1 MKRAVLLPLVLTAAC
16 AGAPSSPPGGAAPL
30 PPAAR
35 PADAEPASA
44 AQPAEARPLAAPREL
59 SSVLRIADVRRT
71 WGNVAQIL
79 AGTPLGMMLLGPGQM
94 APEMLLEEALG
105 PALAEVVD
113 LGKPIDVAVLGT
125 ERPRF
130 VASLSVPE
138 REMRRLQERFV
149 LKELKGLKG
158 HRGMLRVEGAREAE
172 PEDRALPGVCALE
185 PGERSGSARLVCA
198 EDVQDLVAAA
208 PYLVQVVGR
217 EPLEADARIEV
228 PGHVIVE
235 GLESVPDEDDDS
247 HAGKVGLELVDTF
260 VRDVE
265 GVSVDL
271 TWVRPDIEVG
281 FGMRFASRR
290 SPLALAVA
298 PAAARDA
305 ATPPAFFRLPRDT
318 AIAFYTQGASRAELT
333 PLREAFFRGIRDDM
347 VDEGYDASGLDPF
360 MERLGTL
367 AFAGGP
373 FVIGSG
379 GDRAAAEKA
388 LAAYQGG
395 KGAPRALKAA
405 RGALQ
410 SWFLVAVEEPAQAW
424 ISGVK
429 ELIQLG
435 EKLDKKKAS
444 EPAAGSAAP
453 AAGSAAPAAG
463 SAAPAAND
471 AARGAGATGG
481 APKGQARE
489 GDEEDRE
496 RTDPVI
502 VRAPAA
508 LPAGTLHVELRSRPL
523 TKDAPPAHTSH
534 LYVVPAGQRTWIG
547 FGEDDAAV
555 VARLRVAVDPGR
567 DERTLGAAPGVEAL
581 RQPGTLAGGLFS
593 LAGWTM
599 LAASGD
605 TPEALDDAAK
615 ALAGIAKL
623 PSRGEI
629 AMPFAM
635 TSEVLG
641 SGAARLSARVR
652 VPSAGIHDVLALLM
666 R

>member
-16 AGAPSSPPGGAAPL
+16 AGAPASPPGRAAPL

-35 PADAEPASA
+35 PADAEPARA
-44 AQPAEARPLAAPREL
+44 AQLAEARPLAAPREL
-59 SSVLRIADVRRT
+59 SSVLRVADVRRT
-71 WGNVAQIL
+71 WGNVAQLL
-79 AGTPLGMMLLGPGQM
+79 AGTPFGMMLLGPGQM
-94 APEMLLEEALG
+94 APEVLLEEALG

-125 ERPRF
+125 ERPRL

-138 REMRRLQERFV
+138 REMPRLQERFV
-149 LKELKGLKG
+149 LREMKELKG
-158 HRGMLRVEGAREAE
+158 HRGMLRVEGVREAD
-172 PEDRALPGVCALE
+172 PDDRALPRVCALE

-198 EDVQDLVAAA
+198 DDVQDLEAAA

-228 PGHVIVE
+228 PGRIIVE
-235 GLESVPDEDDDS
+235 GVESRPDEDDDS
-247 HAGKVGLELVDTF
+247 HAGKMGLELVDAF
-260 VRDVE
+260 ARDLE

-290 SPLALAVA
+290 SPLALAAA

-347 VDEGYDASGLDPF
+347 ADEGYDASGLDRF
-360 MERLGTL
+360 MDRLGTL
-367 AFAGGP
+367 AFTGGP

-395 KGAPRALKAA
+395 KGAPRARKAA

-435 EKLDKKKAS
+435 EQLDKKKKAS

-463 SAAPAAND
+463 D
-471 AARGAGATGG
+471 AARGADANGG
-481 APKGQARE
+481 APKGQAPRGGE
-489 GDEEDRE
+489 QDKEI
-496 RTDPVI
+496 TDPVI

-547 FGEDDAAV
+547 VGEDDAAV
-555 VARLRVAVDPGR
+555 VERLRVAADPGR

-581 RQPGTLAGGLFS
+581 RQPGSLAGGLFS
-593 LAGWTM
+593 LASWTM
-599 LAASGD
+599 LAANGD

-615 ALAGIAKL
+615 ALAGLARL

-629 AMPFAM
+629 TMPFAM
-635 TSEVLG
+635 TSEVLA
-641 SGAARLSARVR
+641 SGAARLGARVR

>member
-16 AGAPSSPPGGAAPL
+16 AGAPASPPGGAAPL
-30 PPAAR
+30 APAAR
-35 PADAEPASA
+35 PADAEPARA
-44 AQPAEARPLAAPREL
+44 AQPAEARPLAAPKEL
-59 SSVLRIADVRRT
+59 SSVLRIADPRRT
-71 WGNVAQIL
+71 WGNVAQLL
-79 AGTPLGMMLLGPGQM
+79 AGTPVGMMLLGPGQM
-94 APEMLLEEALG
+94 APEVLLEEALG

-125 ERPRF
+125 ERPRL

-138 REMRRLQERFV
+138 REMPRLQERFV
-149 LKELKGLKG
+149 LKELKELKELKG
-158 HRGMLRVEGAREAE
+158 HRGMLRVEGVREAE
-172 PEDRALPGVCALE
+172 PEDRALPRVCALD
-185 PGERSGSARLVCA
+185 PGDRSGSARLVCA
-198 EDVQDLVAAA
+198 DDVQDLEAAA

-217 EPLEADARIEV
+217 EPLEADARVEV
-228 PGHVIVE
+228 PGRIIVA
-235 GLESVPDEDDDS
+235 GVESTPDEDDDS
-247 HAGKVGLELVDTF
+247 HAGNVGVELVDAF
-260 VRDVE
+260 ARE
-265 GVSVDL
+265 LESVSVDL
-271 TWVRPDIEVG
+271 TWVGPDVEVG

-290 SPLALAVA
+290 SPLALAVT
-298 PAAARDA
+298 PAAPRDA

-347 VDEGYDASGLDPF
+347 VDEGYEASGLDRL
-360 MERLGTL
+360 MDRLGTL
-367 AFAGGP
+367 AFTGGP
-373 FVIGSG
+373 LVIGSG

-395 KGAPRALKAA
+395 KGAPRARKTA

-424 ISGVK
+424 VSGVK
-429 ELIQLG
+429 DLIQLG
-435 EKLDKKKAS
+435 EDQDKKK
-444 EPAAGSAAP
+444 GGAP

-463 SAAPAAND
+463 
-471 AARGAGATGG
+471 ATGG
-481 APKGQARE
+481 APKGQAPR
-489 GDEEDRE
+489 GDEQDKEI
-496 RTDPVI
+496 TDPVI

-534 LYVVPAGQRTWIG
+534 LYIVPAGQRTWIG

-555 VARLRVAVDPGR
+555 VERLRVAADPGR

-599 LAASGD
+599 LAANGD
-605 TPEALDDAAK
+605 TPEAIDDAAK
-615 ALAGIAKL
+615 ALAGLARL

-629 AMPFAM
+629 TMPFAM
-635 TSEVLG
+635 TSEALG
-641 SGAARLSARVR
+641 SGAARLGARVR

>member
-1 MKRAVLLPLVLTAAC
+1 MKRAVLLPLILTAAC
-16 AGAPSSPPGGAAPL
+16 AGASASPPGGAAL
-30 PPAAR
+30 LAPAAR
-35 PADAEPASA
+35 PADAEPARA
-44 AQPAEARPLAAPREL
+44 AQPAEARPPAAPKEL

-71 WGNVAQIL
+71 WGNVAQLL
-79 AGTPLGMMLLGPGQM
+79 AGTPFGMMLLGPGQM

-113 LGKPIDVAVLGT
+113 LGKPIDAAVLGT
-125 ERPRF
+125 ERPRL
-130 VASLSVPE
+130 VASLSIPE
-138 REMRRLQERFV
+138 REMPRLQERFV
-149 LKELKGLKG
+149 LKELKEQKGL
-158 HRGMLRVEGAREAE
+158 RGMLRVEGVRETE
-172 PEDRALPGVCALE
+172 PEDRALPRVCALD
-185 PGERSGSARLVCA
+185 PGERSGSARLICA
-198 EDVQDLVAAA
+198 DDVQDLEAAA

-217 EPLEADARIEV
+217 EPLEADARVEV
-228 PGHVIVE
+228 PGRIIVE
-235 GLESVPDEDDDS
+235 GVESTPDEDDDS
-247 HAGKVGLELVDTF
+247 HAGNVGVELVDAF
-260 VRDVE
+260 AREIE

-290 SPLALAVA
+290 SPLALAVT
-298 PAAARDA
+298 PAAPRDA

-318 AIAFYTQGASRAELT
+318 AIAFYSQGASRAELT

-347 VDEGYDASGLDPF
+347 VDEGYDAPGLDRF
-360 MERLGTL
+360 MDRLGAL
-367 AFAGGP
+367 AFTGGP

-379 GDRAAAEKA
+379 GDRAAADKA

-395 KGAPRALKAA
+395 KGAPRTRTRKAA

-435 EKLDKKKAS
+435 EELDKKTAS
-444 EPAAGSAAP
+444 AP

-463 SAAPAAND
+463 
-471 AARGAGATGG
+471 ATGG
-481 APKGQARE
+481 APKGQAAKA
-489 GDEEDRE
+489 GEEE
-496 RTDPVI
+496 KEITDPVI

-547 FGEDDAAV
+547 FGEDAAAV
-555 VARLRVAVDPGR
+555 VERLRVAADPGR

-605 TPEALDDAAK
+605 TPEALDDAAN
-615 ALAGIAKL
+615 ALAGLARL

-629 AMPFAM
+629 SMPFAM
-635 TSEVLG
+635 TSEVPG

>member
-16 AGAPSSPPGGAAPL
+16 AGAPASPPGGAAPL

-35 PADAEPASA
+35 PADAEPARA

-71 WGNVAQIL
+71 WGNVAQL
-79 AGTPLGMMLLGPGQM
+79 LVGTPFGMMLLGPGQM

-149 LKELKGLKG
+149 LKETKELKG
-158 HRGMLRVEGAREAE
+158 HRGMLRVEGVRAAE
-172 PEDRALPGVCALE
+172 PEDRALPGVCALD

-198 EDVQDLVAAA
+198 EDVQDLEAAA

-228 PGHVIVE
+228 PAQVIVE

-260 VRDVE
+260 IREIE

-360 MERLGTL
+360 MDRLGTL

-395 KGAPRALKAA
+395 KGAPRARKAA

-435 EKLDKKKAS
+435 EKLDKKKKAS

-463 SAAPAAND
+463 D
-471 AARGAGATGG
+471 AARGADATGG
-481 APKGQARE
+481 APKGQAPR
-489 GDEEDRE
+489 GDEQDKESTE
-496 RTDPVI
+496 PVI

-534 LYVVPAGQRTWIG
+534 FYVVPAGQRTWIG

-555 VARLRVAVDPGR
+555 VERLRVAADPGR
-567 DERTLGAAPGVEAL
+567 DERTIGAAPGVEAL

-605 TPEALDDAAK
+605 TPEAIDDAAK
-615 ALAGIAKL
+615 ALAGLARL
-623 PSRGEI
+623 PSRGET

>member
-16 AGAPSSPPGGAAPL
+16 AGAPASPRDGAAPL

-35 PADAEPASA
+35 PADAEPARA
-44 AQPAEARPLAAPREL
+44 AQPAEARPLAAPKEL
-59 SSVLRIADVRRT
+59 SSVLRIADLRRT
-71 WGNVAQIL
+71 WGNVAQLL

-113 LGKPIDVAVLGT
+113 LGKPVDVAVFGT

-138 REMRRLQERFV
+138 REMPRLQERFV
-149 LKELKGLKG
+149 LKELKG
-158 HRGMLRVEGAREAE
+158 HRGMLRVEGVREAE
-172 PEDRALPGVCALE
+172 PEDRALPSVCALE
-185 PGERSGSARLVCA
+185 PGDRSGSARLVCA
-198 EDVQDLVAAA
+198 DDVQDLEAAA

-217 EPLEADARIEV
+217 EPLEADARLEI
-228 PGHVIVE
+228 PGRIIVE
-235 GLESVPDEDDDS
+235 GLENMPDEDDDS
-247 HAGKVGLELVDTF
+247 HAGNVGLELGDAF
-260 VRDVE
+260 VRDLE
-265 GVSVDL
+265 IVSVDL

-281 FGMRFASRR
+281 LGMRFASRR

-298 PAAARDA
+298 PAAAQDA

-347 VDEGYDASGLDPF
+347 VDDGYDASGLDQF
-360 MERLGTL
+360 MDRLGTL
-367 AFAGGP
+367 AFTGGP
-373 FVIGSG
+373 IVIGSG

-395 KGAPRALKAA
+395 KGAPRTRKAA

-429 ELIQLG
+429 DLIQLG
-435 EKLDKKKAS
+435 EELDKKKTGA
-444 EPAAGSAAP
+444 PAAGSAAP

-463 SAAPAAND
+463 D

-481 APKGQARE
+481 APKGQARKS
-489 GDEEDRE
+489 DEEDME

-547 FGEDDAAV
+547 FSEDDASV
-555 VARLRVAVDPGR
+555 VARLRVAAEPGR
-567 DERTLGAAPGVEAL
+567 DERTLGAAPGAEAL
-581 RQPGTLAGGLFS
+581 RQPGMLGGGLFS

-615 ALAGIAKL
+615 ALAGLARL

-629 AMPFAM
+629 TMPFAM